1 MSFPQSAREL
11 TAVMLGHELAA
22 ALKEI
27 HRSID
32 NPDENEDLNIKDGSI
47 TLAFGQRLKTALR
60 EVWKDSASD
69 VFNIGYKISGFH
81 NDCDWQIS
89 DPIFSRS
96 QEEVLRVD
104 GISEE
109 LGTIQSLRNSFNPI
123 LGMILM
129 ALDAPAI
136 FMRTKALRALGQIV
150 TSDSTILSTVSLFF
164 SDVAEVSPINPLCLG
179 KCSSR
184 NRKPPTRQ
192 FTCCSR
198 CCR

>member
-1 MSFPQSAREL
+1 MDAHRDVASHLSKRSSEDQAYDVSVCRGYKLLFHGHMLFPQSAREL
-11 TAVMLGHELAA
+11 TAALLGQELAA
-22 ALKEI
+22 ALKQI

-32 NPDENEDLNIKDGSI
+32 NPDEDEDLNIKDKSI

-69 VFNIGYKISGFH
+69 VFDIGYAILNLYTGRF
-81 NDCDWQIS
+81 S
-89 DPIFSRS
+89 DSVISRS

-104 GISEE
+104 GLSEE

-123 LGMILM
+123 LGIILM

-150 TSDSTILSTVSLFF
+150 TSDSTILSTVSFF
-164 SDVAEVSPINPLCLG
+164 F
-179 KCSSR
+179 R
-184 NRKPPTRQ
+184 
-192 FTCCSR
+192 
-198 CCR
+198 

>member
-1 MSFPQSAREL
+1 MSFLQSAREL
-11 TAVMLGHELAA
+11 TAAMLGQELAS

-32 NPDENEDLNIKDGSI
+32 NPDENEDLNIKDESI

-69 VFNIGYKISGFH
+69 VFNIGYKNFG

-89 DPIFSRS
+89 DPIITRS

-104 GISEE
+104 GVSEE

-123 LGMILM
+123 LSMILT

-164 SDVAEVSPINPLCLG
+164 SDVAED
-179 KCSSR
+179 
-184 NRKPPTRQ
+184 
-192 FTCCSR
+192 
-198 CCR
+198 

>member
-1 MSFPQSAREL
+1 LDAHRDVASHLSKRSSEDQAYDVSVCRGYKLFFHAHILFPQSAREL
-11 TAVMLGHELAA
+11 TAAMLGQELAA
-22 ALKEI
+22 ALKQI
-27 HRSID
+27 HGSID
-32 NPDENEDLNIKDGSI
+32 NPDEDEDLNIKDKSI
-47 TLAFGQRLKTALR
+47 TLTFGQRLKTALR

-69 VFNIGYKISGFH
+69 VFDIGYAIFDLYTGRF
-81 NDCDWQIS
+81 S
-89 DPIFSRS
+89 DSVIPRS

-104 GISEE
+104 GLSEE

-164 SDVAEVSPINPLCLG
+164 G
-179 KCSSR
+179 
-184 NRKPPTRQ
+184 
-192 FTCCSR
+192 
-198 CCR
+198 

>member
-11 TAVMLGHELAA
+11 TAAMLGQELAS

-69 VFNIGYKISGFH
+69 VFNIGYKILGLH

-150 TSDSTILSTVSLFF
+150 TSDSTILSTVSLLF
-164 SDVAEVSPINPLCLG
+164 SDVAEV
-179 KCSSR
+179 
-184 NRKPPTRQ
+184 
-192 FTCCSR
+192 
-198 CCR
+198 